1 MDELE
6 DDEAELDEEL
16 DLEELPESEEV
27 EAACFDSE
35 EESLAGLSEAVR
47 PLDWERESFR

>member
-1 MDELE
+1 M
-6 DDEAELDEEL
+6 
-16 DLEELPESEEV
+16 LEELPESEEV
-27 EAACFDSE
+27 EAAGFES